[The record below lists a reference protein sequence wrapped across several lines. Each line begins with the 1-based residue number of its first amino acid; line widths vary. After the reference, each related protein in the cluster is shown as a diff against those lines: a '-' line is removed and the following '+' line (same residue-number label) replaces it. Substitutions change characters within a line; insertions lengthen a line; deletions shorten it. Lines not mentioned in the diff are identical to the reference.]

1 MQQVRKVVG
10 TLVEGV
16 NNVTFS
22 CNISIFLQ
30 ECCHIEMTWKCIG
43 PDLRKFDRMVLHF
56 YRTKG
61 LSLKMAVT
69 IYSLVN
75 SLLPMPYELSAQETI
90 KWRHYSLSH
99 FPNTAWNGRPG
110 LLTLLLKLGVPLIH
124 PSRSSNVAKSLRI

>member
-1 MQQVRKVVG
+1 MLPNQPPPKTGEYNILKELLQWPYHVQQVRKVVG
-10 TLVEGV
+10 TLVQGV

-43 PDLRKFDRMVLHF
+43 PDLRKFDRTVLHF

-61 LSLKMAVT
+61 LSVKMAVT

-75 SLLPMPYELSAQETI
+75 SLLPMPYELS
-90 KWRHYSLSH
+90 S
-99 FPNTAWNGRPG
+99 
-110 LLTLLLKLGVPLIH
+110 
-124 PSRSSNVAKSLRI
+124 